1 MTVMAM
7 TKDRVDALRLQINEH
22 NYRYY
27 VQDAPIIA
35 DSEYDQLMAEL
46 LAIESAHP
54 EWITSD
60 SPTQRVGSKPDS
72 AFPPVNH
79 AVPMLSLSNVF
90 TEEDV
95 TAFFNRVQQAIPHA
109 VDCDVVCEPKLD
121 GLAVTLLYIDGR
133 LSVAATRG
141 DGTTGENITLNARTI
156 QSIPLVLRGSGY
168 PKRIEVR
175 GEVFMSKA
183 GFAKLNADALARD
196 EKLFANPRN
205 AAAGSLRQLDP
216 KVTARRPLQF
226 YAYAV
231 GETGDWVLPETQ
243 YGLIAQLAEWGLPTC
258 PRTTVASGAA
268 GVMAYYESILSER
281 DSLPFEIDGTVY
293 KVNQR
298 AWQDE
303 MGFISRA
310 PRFAVAHKFPAEER
324 TTTVQQI
331 DFQVGRTGAVTPV
344 ARLDP
349 VEVGGV
355 IVSNATLHNM
365 EEVER
370 KDIRAGDVVI
380 VRRAGDVIP
389 EVVMALIERRQGD
402 YPKVSLPDTCPV
414 CSAPVVKQ
422 VDEAVARC
430 TGGLQCPAQL
440 AESIKH
446 FVSRKALDV
455 DGFGDKLVDAVL
467 ATGLITDVAGLFSL
481 SLSQLSALPRMGEK
495 SAQNVLDAISKS
507 KNTTLPRFIY
517 SLGIR
522 EVGEATSRQLAQHFG
537 DLPAL
542 IQASE
547 TELLNVNEVGEVV
560 AANIRRFFRQPVNQ
574 QLVDK
579 LIQAG
584 IAWPAVTSAAA
595 SEGVLQ
601 GKTVVLTGTLTQM
614 GRDEAKAL
622 LIAAG
627 AKVSGSV
634 SKKTSYVVAGE
645 NAGSKLVKAQA
656 LGVPVLTE
664 AECYQKIGY
673 EHDK

>member
-1 MTVMAM
+1 MTLMTM
-7 TKDRVDALRLQINEH
+7 TKDRVDVLREQINEH
-22 NYRYY
+22 NYRYH
-27 VQDAPIIA
+27 VQDAPVIA

-72 AFPPVNH
+72 AFPPVTH

-90 TEEDV
+90 TAEDV
-95 TAFFNRVQQAIPHA
+95 AAFFNRVQQAIPQA

-121 GLAVTLLYIDGR
+121 GLAVTLLYVDGR

-168 PKRIEVR
+168 PKRVEVR

-216 KVTARRPLQF
+216 KITARRPLQF

-243 YGLIAQLAEWGLPTC
+243 YGLITQLAEWGLPTC
-258 PRTTVASGAA
+258 PHTTVASGAA
-268 GVMAYYESILSER
+268 GVMAYYESILAER

-303 MGFISRA
+303 LGFISRA

-584 IAWPAVTSAAA
+584 ITWPAVASVAA